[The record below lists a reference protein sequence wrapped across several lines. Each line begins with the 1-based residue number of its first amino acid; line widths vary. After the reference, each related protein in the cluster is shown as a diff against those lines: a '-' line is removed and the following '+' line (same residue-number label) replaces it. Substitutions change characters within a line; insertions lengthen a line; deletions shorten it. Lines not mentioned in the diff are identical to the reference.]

1 MTGVRVTSVRW
12 VSVIGAAIAML
23 AGCDSSESSGPATE
37 AASTLHFASVRG
49 VGQSALF
56 VGNFIPGGT
65 TNGILRYDG
74 HGAFIDRMVPVG
86 SGGLTIGCCL
96 AFGPDDHLYVGSPMT
111 STVLRYNGVT
121 GEFID
126 RFIPPGSGGLLRPL
140 VLVFRGG
147 RLYVGDPGTR
157 SIRRYDAFS
166 GAPIAGGTFIETAG
180 QGTGAGDPQLFEFGP
195 DGNVYV
201 ASQATSRVLRY
212 HGATGAF
219 IDEFVPAGPSGVVSP
234 SGLTFGA
241 DGNLYVS
248 STVTNEVRRYAFPT
262 GELIDV
268 FVPPGSGGL
277 SIPVGMV
284 FGPGGNLY
292 VASAGSGDVLRYDG
306 RTGEFIDAF
315 VPAGRGGITGPRV
328 IAFKSMITVCH
339 RPPGNPNESSTLTIG
354 YLVGREHVVGHGDT
368 VGRCPG
374 T

>member
-1 MTGVRVTSVRW
+1 MTRVRVTSVRW
-12 VSVIGAAIAML
+12 APVIGAALAVV
-23 AGCDSSESSGPATE
+23 AGCDSSQSSGPATE
-37 AASTLHFASVRG
+37 AESALRLSANS

-74 HGAFIDRMVPVG
+74 RGAFIDRMVPVG
-86 SGGLTIGCCL
+86 SGGLTIGCCF

-111 STVLRYNGVT
+111 SNVLRYNGVT

-126 RFIPPGSGGLLRPL
+126 QFIPPGSGGLLRPL
-140 VLVFRGG
+140 VLVFREG
-147 RLYVGDPGTR
+147 RLYVGDVGTR
-157 SIRRYDAFS
+157 SVRRYDAFT

-180 QGTGAGDPQLFEFGP
+180 QGTAAGDPQLFEFGP

-212 HGATGAF
+212 DGATGAF
-219 IDEFVPAGPSGVVSP
+219 IDEFVPAGPAGVVSP
-234 SGLTFGA
+234 SGLTFGP
-241 DGNLYVS
+241 DGDLYVS
-248 STVTNEVRRYAFPT
+248 STVTNEVRRYAFQT
-262 GELIDV
+262 GQLIDV
-268 FVPPGSGGL
+268 FVQPGSGGL

-292 VASAGSGDVLRYDG
+292 VASAGSGEVLHYDG
-306 RTGEFIDAF
+306 QTGDLIDAF

-328 IAFKSMITVCH
+328 IAFKSSITICH